1 MKCSVCS
8 NEIRKNYCSN
18 CGQYF
23 KNGRVT
29 SFTIFWGLFDSFFSI
44 EKSFFMNM
52 KIMLSQPKTIVTNY
66 WNGFR
71 KYYFSPFQFFTI
83 ASLFLIINHFFTN
96 DFLGLT
102 ITSNISSHF
111 AILLLNIIL
120 LTMFSFL
127 LYIKFKKNIF
137 EHLILNIYNV
147 SLWTIIFVP
156 ISIILSLE
164 TSYNSIADFFLIPFH
179 LLIMI
184 WNSKAFQLKKS
195 IRFLF
200 VSLNLVL
207 FYGVI
212 FFLKY
217 YVVNL

>member
-1 MKCSVCS
+1 MKCSVCF
-8 NEIRKNYCSN
+8 NEIKEKYCSN

-23 KNGRVT
+23 KENRVT

-52 KIMLSQPKTIVTNY
+52 KIRLSQPKTIVTNY

-102 ITSNISSHF
+102 VNSNVSSHF
-111 AILLLNIIL
+111 AVLLLNIIL

-156 ISIILSLE
+156 ISIILSLV
-164 TSYNSIADFFLIPFH
+164 TNYNSIAEFFLIPFH

-184 WNSKAFQLKKS
+184 WNSRTFELNKS

-200 VSLNLVL
+200 VTINLTL

-217 YVVNL
+217 YVVDL

>member
-29 SFTIFWGLFDSFFSI
+29 SITIFWGLFDSFFSI
-44 EKSFFMNM
+44 EKSFLMNF
-52 KIMLSQPKTIVTNY
+52 KIGLIQPKTIVSNY

-71 KYYFSPFQFFTI
+71 KYYFSPFQFFTL
-83 ASLFLIINHFFTN
+83 ASLFLLINHLFSN
-96 DFLGLT
+96 QFLGLEV
-102 ITSNISSHF
+102 TSNISSHF
-111 AILLLNIIL
+111 TILLLNICL
-120 LTMFSFL
+120 LTISSSL

-156 ISIILSLE
+156 ISIILSLMAH
-164 TSYNSIADFFLIPFH
+164 NNGIAEYFLIPFH

-184 WNSKAFQLKKS
+184 WNSKAFELNKFN
-195 IRFLF
+195 RYVF
-200 VSLNLVL
+200 VSINLAL

-212 FFLKY
+212 LFIKY
-217 YVVNL
+217 YVDL

>member
-1 MKCSVCS
+1 MKCSVCF
-8 NEIRKNYCSN
+8 NEIKEKYCSN

-23 KNGRVT
+23 KDSRVT

-52 KIMLSQPKTIVTNY
+52 KIRLSQPKTIVINY

-102 ITSNISSHF
+102 VTSNISSHF

-156 ISIILSLE
+156 ISIILSLV
-164 TSYNSIADFFLIPFH
+164 TNYNSIAEFFLIPFH
-179 LLIMI
+179 LLIMF
-184 WNSKAFQLKKS
+184 WNSRAFELNKS

-200 VSLNLVL
+200 IFINLVL

-212 FFLKY
+212 LFIKY
-217 YVVNL
+217 YVDL

>member
-23 KNGRVT
+23 KDRRVT
-29 SFTIFWGLFDSFFSI
+29 SLTIFWGLFDSLFLI
-44 EKSFFMNM
+44 EKSFLMNM
-52 KIMLSQPKTIVTNY
+52 KMVLTQPQTIVSNY

-83 ASLFLIINHFFTN
+83 ASIFLIINHFFSN
-96 DFLGLT
+96 EFLGLT
-102 ITSNISSHF
+102 VTSNISSHF

-120 LTMFSFL
+120 LTIFSSL

-137 EHLILNIYNV
+137 EHFILNIYNV

-156 ISIILSLE
+156 ISIILSL
-164 TSYNSIADFFLIPFH
+164 IALNNGIAEYFLIPFH

-184 WNSKAFQLKKS
+184 WNSRAFELNKFN
-195 IRFLF
+195 RFLF
-200 VSLNLVL
+200 VTINLAL

-212 FFLKY
+212 LFLKY
-217 YVVNL
+217 